1 MEKRLFNYYSI
12 DECTDID
19 GLYEELD
26 KYANDGLLD
35 YKLEE
40 RDIIKIE
47 DLDLT
52 EDEIEEIEKF
62 LDSLDVFPYLG
73 YDDGKYDDGEGFS
86 DYGYDEEEW

>member
-12 DECTDID
+12 DECLNID
-19 GLYEELD
+19 KLYNELD
-26 KYANDGLLD
+26 KYAVGGLIE
-35 YKLEE
+35 YKLED

-52 EDEIEEIEKF
+52 EDEIEDIEQL

-73 YDDGKYDDGEGFS
+73 YDDEEDEIS
-86 DYGYDEEEW
+86 DFGYEDEEEW

>member
-12 DECTDID
+12 DECVNTDK
-19 GLYEELD
+19 LYNELD
-26 KYANDGLLD
+26 KYADDGILE
-35 YKLEE
+35 YKLED

-52 EDEIEEIEKF
+52 EDEIEDIEKL

-73 YDDGKYDDGEGFS
+73 YDDGEDGTS
-86 DYGYDEEEW
+86 DFGYEDEEEW